1 MKKYIRVYDDQFG
14 CTFVSLYVLI
24 WRAHYIHIMMGFLYD
39 VSFCIALT
47 YLMYVTITRHI
58 QGITAIGIY
67 KVLFRN
73 HDSSKI
79 RITHYVIFCN
89 VTAVFNNTLN
99 LRVRISD
106 IQSYIP
112 M

>member
-1 MKKYIRVYDDQFG
+1 
-14 CTFVSLYVLI
+14 
-24 WRAHYIHIMMGFLYD
+24 MMGFLYD
-39 VSFCIALT
+39 VLLCMTLT
-47 YLMYVTITRHI
+47 YLFYVTIIIHI

-67 KVLFRN
+67 QVLFRS
-73 HDSSKI
+73 DSSKI
-79 RITHYVIFCN
+79 RITHYVVFYN